1 MELIRREERDLAHT
15 TSTRE
20 MCRMIGVN
28 RSGYHEWRDRKTS
41 RTAKWRTE
49 IISLIR
55 TASDASDGT
64 YGYRRTAAQLARW
77 GRPVAH
83 ETVRRLMR
91 AAGLEPWRPTTTIP
105 GDLADIPDLVKRDF
119 TAQRHGYH

>member
-1 MELIRREERDLAHT
+1 
-15 TSTRE
+15 
-20 MCRMIGVN
+20 MIGVN